1 MRQTKNQPT
10 VLYGFGDGEAE
21 FQKGLAK
28 SQLSSRLGSDEKPT
42 LAKSILNVLNNQDG
56 YVSRLA
62 FESDPSQVNNFA
74 GVYHA
79 KLRLVPDSVLKRIS
93 IQDSLVAAIVRA
105 RQNHVSSF
113 GRPRPD
119 RFSKG
124 FIVKPNTG
132 ILDKLDAK
140 GKAEFSKQV
149 ERAIKLLSTCGHT
162 DGVPTEHQKTFA
174 EYLGLTARSGVVCG
188 RFATEIVQTEEDGEK
203 KFSHFVAAD
212 AGTIYRATTDKTGQ
226 ESIRKDAYHLLCK
239 LTGKKLVKEHWNND
253 EYAWVQVIDG
263 TPKQVFTAEEMKVY
277 NVYPVPDVELDG
289 YPVTPI
295 DTCITAITTH
305 VNIVTHNKM
314 YFQSGRAARGMLVL
328 KSDNVTPAMLNNI
341 KQNFN
346 ASINSV
352 GNAWRMPVFGV
363 PTDGAIDWQPIDSGG
378 GRDMEFQYLSDM
390 NCREILTAFMMSPDE
405 LPGYSYLS
413 RGTASQALSEC
424 VAPSS
429 RILTPN
435 GLVSVADVVGDGNE
449 VKTKVWTGK
458 EWVDGRVFKSGEKS
472 LQETE
477 LTCGIKLQTSPDH
490 RYKVVNE
497 DGSVE
502 WKHQSELLVGD
513 RVLVNKKPIDGIDS
527 LVPAYKGKKL
537 TLEMMETL
545 GWLTGDGSLVAP
557 KSRSGAYLK
566 FFYHQEKERDIWE
579 HHKEVLEGFGLE
591 VKHNE
596 KLVSAEEQES
606 LKNQYGFKFVA
617 PSRIT
622 NTVYDTDFFRWLLS
636 WGFTASGGRSKGNGK
651 NIPAILHVLPKE
663 YRAAFLRGLFS
674 ADGHV
679 TKKGYICLTIQAT
692 ELREQVRQLLM
703 GLGIRALG
711 CKGLNR
717 ESFGGGK
724 RFSYKIFI
732 KDRDAFWDTVGFI
745 QKHKSERRNKALWI
759 ADAPPLGMVQKW
771 LGECIKSS
779 VFKSLDK
786 GLKDTVVSY
795 CKTGKCSYQFLSR
808 EALRCGV
815 TIPDWS
821 NEYYAE
827 RVVSLRDLKQSVSM
841 YDVEIYDDSHSFV
854 VEGVIT
860 HNSNQEYVL
869 LASRDVG
876 IRPLL
881 SSIEDFIN
889 ADLLPLIDSD
899 LAKKATV
906 CLVGLDANTQEKEAV
921 QLQTSAQVYL
931 TFDDI
936 LQKVEKEVVG
946 KEWAGQIPLN
956 PIYKTYIDQYFTV
969 GQILEKF
976 CGIEG
981 ASKDPSLAYIP
992 HPYWFQWQQLR
1003 MQQQQMQ
1010 QQAQAQQQQ
1019 QQSQGSAPQQGGNAQ
1034 QGAPEEQ
1041 PAPSRANPQDD
1052 ATEKQRTQEQEQ
1064 PKAGAGQ
1071 LGKAIEQAYDLMQKS
1086 ENNLP
1091 ADKRRVLA
1099 QHKKTV
1105 DHFVH
1110 GFNTDAKAGI
1120 KEILDIARQ
1129 LSPRK

>member
-1 MRQTKNQPT
+1 MRRSSNQPS
-10 VLYGFGDGEAE
+10 VIYGFGEGEAE

-28 SQLSSRLGSDEKPT
+28 SQLDTRLGSDEKPT

-140 GKAEFSKQV
+140 GKADFSKQV

-162 DGVPTEHQKTFA
+162 EGVPTEHQKTFA
-174 EYLGLTARSGVVCG
+174 EYLGLIARSGVVCG
-188 RFATEIVQTEEDGEK
+188 RFATEIVQVEEGDEK

-226 ESIRKDAYHLLCK
+226 ESIRKDAYYLLCK
-239 LTGKKLVKEHWNND
+239 LTGKKLVKEHWNNN

-263 TPKQVFTAEEMKVY
+263 TPKQVFTSEEMKIY

-328 KSDNVTPAMLNNI
+328 KSDNVTPGMLNNI

-363 PTDGAIDWQPIDSGG
+363 PTDGEINWQPIDSGG

-413 RGTASQALSEC
+413 RGTASQALSE
-424 VAPSS
+424 
-429 RILTPN
+429 
-435 GLVSVADVVGDGNE
+435 
-449 VKTKVWTGK
+449 
-458 EWVDGRVFKSGEKS
+458 
-472 LQETE
+472 
-477 LTCGIKLQTSPDH
+477 
-490 RYKVVNE
+490 
-497 DGSVE
+497 
-502 WKHQSELLVGD
+502 
-513 RVLVNKKPIDGIDS
+513 
-527 LVPAYKGKKL
+527 
-537 TLEMMETL
+537 
-545 GWLTGDGSLVAP
+545 
-557 KSRSGAYLK
+557 
-566 FFYHQEKERDIWE
+566 
-579 HHKEVLEGFGLE
+579 
-591 VKHNE
+591 
-596 KLVSAEEQES
+596 
-606 LKNQYGFKFVA
+606 
-617 PSRIT
+617 
-622 NTVYDTDFFRWLLS
+622 
-636 WGFTASGGRSKGNGK
+636 
-651 NIPAILHVLPKE
+651 
-663 YRAAFLRGLFS
+663 
-674 ADGHV
+674 
-679 TKKGYICLTIQAT
+679 
-692 ELREQVRQLLM
+692 
-703 GLGIRALG
+703 
-711 CKGLNR
+711 
-717 ESFGGGK
+717 
-724 RFSYKIFI
+724 
-732 KDRDAFWDTVGFI
+732 
-745 QKHKSERRNKALWI
+745 
-759 ADAPPLGMVQKW
+759 
-771 LGECIKSS
+771 
-779 VFKSLDK
+779 
-786 GLKDTVVSY
+786 
-795 CKTGKCSYQFLSR
+795 
-808 EALRCGV
+808 
-815 TIPDWS
+815 
-821 NEYYAE
+821 
-827 RVVSLRDLKQSVSM
+827 
-841 YDVEIYDDSHSFV
+841 
-854 VEGVIT
+854 
-860 HNSNQEYVL
+860 SNQEYVL
-869 LASRDVG
+869 LAARDVG

-881 SSIEDFIN
+881 AAIEDFIN
-889 ADLLPLIDSD
+889 AELFPLIDPD

-906 CLVGLDANTQEKEAV
+906 CLIGLDANTQEKEAV

-946 KEWAGQIPLN
+946 KGWAGQIPLN
-956 PIYKTYIDQYFTV
+956 PVYKSYVDQYFTV
-969 GQILEKF
+969 GQTLEKF

-992 HPYWFQWQQLR
+992 NQYWFQWQQLR

-1019 QQSQGSAPQQGGNAQ
+1019 QAQGPGGQQGGNVQ
-1034 QGAPEEQ
+1034 QEQSGEQ
-1041 PAPSRANPQDD
+1041 PGPSRSNPQDD

-1064 PKAGAGQ
+1064 PKAGSSE

-1091 ADKRRVLA
+1091 PDKRRVLA

-1105 DHFVH
+1105 EHFVN
-1110 GFNTDAKAGI
+1110 GFNKDAKSGI